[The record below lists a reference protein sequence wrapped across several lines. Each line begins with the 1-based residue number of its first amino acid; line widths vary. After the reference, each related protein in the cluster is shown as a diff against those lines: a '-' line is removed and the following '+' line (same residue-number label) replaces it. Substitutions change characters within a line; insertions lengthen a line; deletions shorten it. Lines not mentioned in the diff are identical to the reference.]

1 MLVDDQQLIAEG
13 LKLIIDLEDDM
24 KVINISSDGKAALD
38 FVHSSKP
45 DVILM
50 DIRMPV
56 MNGVEAT
63 KLISEIDEDIKIVI
77 LTTFDDDDYILDAL
91 ANGACGYLLKSI
103 DSEKLVRAIKDVYQG
118 NLLIDGKVA
127 QKIARK
133 AIVDS
138 KKTRVVDLDVFSK
151 REQEV
156 AGFIVEGLSAK
167 EIAIKLN
174 LTTGTVKNYISDIY
188 AILGTKNR
196 SQAIVKLIDIGFK

>member
-138 KKTRVVDLDVFSK
+138 KKN
-151 REQEV
+151 
-156 AGFIVEGLSAK
+156 ACC
-167 EIAIKLN
+167 
-174 LTTGTVKNYISDIY
+174 
-188 AILGTKNR
+188 
-196 SQAIVKLIDIGFK
+196 